1 MVAFSEYLAAQTR
14 SVRIQLDTNSVPF
27 LREELRFDSSK
38 LSSRLC
44 DLAEHTMKRDRVCL
58 GHFYPPSPL
67 MSLVDANRKGV
78 CNRHSAG
85 ISMLC

>member
-14 SVRIQLDTNSVPF
+14 SVRIQRDTNSVPF

-58 GHFYPPSPL
+58 GHFYL